1 MINRQGTNS
10 GRKGPAAMVAALMV
24 AASASRALAAEGQ
37 GASANPAL
45 LVIICVLLPALLIA
59 LGAALRS
66 RRRAH
71 QLAEQLQ
78 DEWRLR
84 HAVIPL
90 VATVDAEGRIK
101 RLTGA
106 DSLGLTPVEDGQ
118 PASFL
123 TVALLAGDSLSG
135 PPPWTMHLT
144 QGGQE
149 RYLLGWPAQEAPETM
164 SATRRICLSPAST
177 LLGAMN
183 ELQETRG
190 QLDQAT
196 AMLDTLPLP
205 LWRRDASLGL
215 AWVNRAFVDFVEGSN
230 KASVLED
237 QRELAASPAF
247 GTPRRLAEK
256 ARESHVLETHSLPVI
271 VKGERRQIALNE
283 MPIQAAPAGTSGYL
297 GWALDESAAAA
308 LAREFERHRQAQAE
322 ILEAMGAA
330 IAIFGQDT
338 RLTFYNSNFA
348 RLWRLEERWL
358 DGSPSYAELLDSLRA
373 RGAIPETENFRD
385 FRSRQLAR
393 FTALPATEEEVLHL
407 PDGRTLRVVIAAHP
421 PGGLLFSYE
430 DVTNALEL
438 QASYDTLMAVQ
449 RETLDNLAEGV
460 AVFSSDG
467 RLTLLNPAFMRLFQL
482 SPPETARGPHAAEL
496 VDRMLG
502 VFPHPDADLRRE
514 LLSLALER
522 SSRSLRAEL
531 NQGLVVEISS
541 VPLPDGAMLNTVVD
555 ITDTVQVERSLRAD
569 NAALTEVGRIKSEFL
584 ANVTSQLRSPIN
596 AVQGYADILQRGQFG
611 ELTQRQN
618 DQVDGILE
626 ASEKLRRLIDDILDL
641 ATIEAGML
649 SLDLALVP
657 VATLLSEAGEITR
670 DWARRSD
677 VALMIDCAGDAGLI
691 LGDRRRLVQVLF
703 RLVSNAIRATPAGGR
718 VLLSARR
725 GPEGLEIT
733 VSDTGLGGPG
743 IEPGLL
749 FTPFDRAARGRD
761 GEGPALGLTLARN
774 IIELHGGNLT
784 LGAQPGGGTRV
795 CLTLPATQPLP
806 LMPDALEDFAMSARN
821 STRGLLLELPDPAAT
836 DRLGEALG
844 PLLEPG
850 DSVLLEG
857 DLGSGK
863 TALCRALIRRL
874 AGPETA
880 VPSPTFTLVQTY
892 ETAAGPLAHLDL
904 YRLEEPDEVLEIGWE
919 ELVQD
924 SICLVEWPGRLGP
937 YTPRNHLLVRLEMTA
952 AGGRRAR
959 LEGHGSWQT
968 RLAVAAG
975 AFTDI
980 AGLTTA
986 VPGEFS

>member
-1 MINRQGTNS
+1 MMNRRGKVT
-10 GRKGPAAMVAALMV
+10 GRTWPAATAAGLLV
-24 AASASRALAAEGQ
+24 VTSAGRALAAE
-37 GASANPAL
+37 ATVVSANPAL
-45 LVIICVLLPALLIA
+45 LATLAGLTLALAVTLFF
-59 LGAALRS
+59 ALRA
-66 RRRAH
+66 RRRSQ
-71 QLAEQLQ
+71 QLAEQLH

-84 HAVIPL
+84 HAATPL
-90 VATVDAEGRIK
+90 IATVDGEGRIK

-106 DSLGLTPVEDGQ
+106 DSLGLAPVEDGL

-123 TVALLAGDSLSG
+123 TVALLPGDSLAGS
-135 PPPWTMHLT
+135 PPPWMMHLT

-149 RYLLGWPAQEAPETM
+149 RYLLGWPAQEAPESL
-164 SATRRICLSPAST
+164 SATRRICLSPASS
-177 LLGAMN
+177 LLGTMD
-183 ELQETRG
+183 ELQATRE
-190 QLDQAT
+190 QLEQLT

-205 LWRRDASLGL
+205 VWRRDASLRL
-215 AWVNRAFVDFVEGSN
+215 AWINRAFVDFVEGN
-230 KASVLED
+230 DRTGVLED
-237 QRELAASPAF
+237 QRELAATPAF

-256 ARESHVLETHSLPVI
+256 ARESHTLETHSLPVI
-271 VKGERRQIALNE
+271 VKGERRQISLSE
-283 MPIQAAPAGTSGYL
+283 MPLQAAAPGAPGYL

-308 LAREFERHRQAQAE
+308 LSREFERHRQAQAE

-358 DGSPSYAELLDSLRA
+358 DGAPSYAELLDSLRA

-496 VDRMLG
+496 VDRMLT
-502 VFPHPDADLRRE
+502 VFPHPDAELRRE

-522 SSRSLRAEL
+522 SSRALRAEL

-677 VALMIDCAGDAGLI
+677 VALVIDCASDAGLI

-703 RLVSNAIRATPAGGR
+703 RLVSSAIRATPAGGR

-725 GPEGLEIT
+725 SPDGLEIT

-774 IIELHGGNLT
+774 IIELHGGSLT

-795 CLTLPATQPLP
+795 CLTLPATQALP
-806 LMPDALEDFAMSARN
+806 LLPDDALEDFAMSAR
-821 STRGLLLELPDPAAT
+821 SSAAGLQLDLPDPAAT

-844 PLLEPG
+844 PLLAPG

-857 DLGSGK
+857 DLGTGK

-874 AGPETA
+874 AGSETA

-924 SICLVEWPGRLGP
+924 SICLVEWPARLGP
-937 YTPRNHLLVRLEMTA
+937 HTPRNHLLVRLEMTA
-952 AGGRRAR
+952 TGGRRAR
-959 LEGHGSWQT
+959 LEGRGSWQA
-968 RLAVAAG
+968 RLAAAASALTG
-975 AFTDI
+975 V
-980 AGLTTA
+980 AGLA
-986 VPGEFS
+986 ELS